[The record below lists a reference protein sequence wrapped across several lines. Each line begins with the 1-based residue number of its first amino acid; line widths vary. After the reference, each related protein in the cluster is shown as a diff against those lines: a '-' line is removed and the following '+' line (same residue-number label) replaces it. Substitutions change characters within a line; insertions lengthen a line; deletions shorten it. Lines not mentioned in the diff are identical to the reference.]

1 MKPFIALLRHGLAL
15 GALVAFLF
23 VPPQS
28 ANAAEAKF
36 SDDQKKAIEQI
47 VRDYLLE
54 NPEILPQ
61 MQEALQS
68 KLLTAA
74 ISQNSKTLFRSE
86 YSPVVGNPKGD
97 VTIVEFFD
105 YNCGFCK
112 RALGALLKILEADKK
127 VRVVMKELPIF
138 GEASVAA
145 ARVALA
151 AKAQGKYLEV
161 HNALMRIRGQVNGDN
176 AMATAKNLGL
186 DMAKLE
192 ADMQS
197 DEVTQAIQ
205 ESMQLAQ
212 NMRIE
217 GTPYYLV
224 GDRAIPG
231 GPANLFDLFKEYVTD
246 IRQNGCTATC

>member
-1 MKPFIALLRHGLAL
+1 MKPFIISLRYALAL
-15 GALVAFLF
+15 GALVALLIA
-23 VPPQS
+23 PPQS
-28 ANAAEAKF
+28 ADAAEAKF

-47 VRDYLLE
+47 VRDYLLN
-54 NPEILPQ
+54 NPEILPE
-61 MQEALQS
+61 MQEALQN
-68 KLLTAA
+68 KLLTTA
-74 ISQNSKTLFRSE
+74 ITQNSKTLFRSA

-97 VTIVEFFD
+97 VTVVEFFD

-112 RALGALLKILEADKK
+112 RALGALLKLMESDKN

-151 AKAQGKYLEV
+151 AKEQGKYLEV

-176 AMATAKNLGL
+176 AMAAAKSLGL
-186 DMAKLE
+186 DMTKLE

-197 DEVTQAIQ
+197 EKVTQSIQ

-231 GPANLFDLFKEYVTD
+231 GPANLYDLFKEYAAD
-246 IRQNGCTATC
+246 IRKNGCTATC